1 MRVTLSRIFQ
11 CVEFKRRHGGDT
23 HEDEEVR
30 MVGKISTALAAI
42 LLLGSVGIAS
52 ARTVQRYDGVSN
64 SHQNFLHRGNEM
76 YCYMPSDPCDN
87 EHRVTN

>member
-1 MRVTLSRIFQ
+1 
-11 CVEFKRRHGGDT
+11 
-23 HEDEEVR
+23 

-52 ARTVQRYDGVSN
+52 ARTVQRYDGVRN
-64 SHQNFLHRGNEM
+64 SHQNQNEL

>member
-1 MRVTLSRIFQ
+1 
-11 CVEFKRRHGGDT
+11 
-23 HEDEEVR
+23 

-52 ARTVQRYDGVSN
+52 ARTVQRYDGHSESYWQHK
-64 SHQNFLHRGNEM
+64 SHQNEM
-76 YCYMPSDPCDN
+76 YCYLPSDPCDN

>member
-1 MRVTLSRIFQ
+1 
-11 CVEFKRRHGGDT
+11 
-23 HEDEEVR
+23 

-64 SHQNFLHRGNEM
+64 SHQNEM
-76 YCYMPSDPCDN
+76 FCYVPSEPCDN
-87 EHRVTN
+87 EHRVSN

>member
-1 MRVTLSRIFQ
+1 
-11 CVEFKRRHGGDT
+11 
-23 HEDEEVR
+23 

-64 SHQNFLHRGNEM
+64 SHQDEMFCYVPSELSCLVETLPRGTSLTERNGAL
-76 YCYMPSDPCDN
+76 P
-87 EHRVTN
+87 

>member
-1 MRVTLSRIFQ
+1 MAATLTKI
-11 CVEFKRRHGGDT
+11 
-23 HEDEEVR
+23 EEVH

-42 LLLGSVGIAS
+42 LLLGSVGFAS
-52 ARTVQRYDGVSN
+52 ARTVQRYDFPSHHRYDGVGN
-64 SHQNFLHRGNEM
+64 SHQNEM

>member
-1 MRVTLSRIFQ
+1 
-11 CVEFKRRHGGDT
+11 
-23 HEDEEVR
+23 

-52 ARTVQRYDGVSN
+52 ARTVQRYDGATN
-64 SHQNFLHRGNEM
+64 SHHNEM
-76 YCYMPSDPCDN
+76 YCYMPSEPCDN

>member
-1 MRVTLSRIFQ
+1 
-11 CVEFKRRHGGDT
+11 
-23 HEDEEVR
+23 

-42 LLLGSVGIAS
+42 FLLGSVGIAS

-64 SHQNFLHRGNEM
+64 SDQDEM
-76 YCYMPSDPCDN
+76 FCYVPSELCDN

>member
-1 MRVTLSRIFQ
+1 MRVTLGRIFQ

-23 HEDEEVR
+23 HEDEEVP

-52 ARTVQRYDGVSN
+52 ARTVQRYDGVSRN
-64 SHQNFLHRGNEM
+64 SHQNET
-76 YCYMPSDPCDN
+76 YCYLPSDPCDN

>member
-1 MRVTLSRIFQ
+1 
-11 CVEFKRRHGGDT
+11 
-23 HEDEEVR
+23 

-52 ARTVQRYDGVSN
+52 AKTVQRYYGVSY
-64 SHQNFLHRGNEM
+64 SHQNEMFCFL
-76 YCYMPSDPCDN
+76 PSSPCDN

>member
-1 MRVTLSRIFQ
+1 
-11 CVEFKRRHGGDT
+11 
-23 HEDEEVR
+23 

-64 SHQNFLHRGNEM
+64 SHQDEM
-76 YCYMPSDPCDN
+76 FCYVPSELCDN
-87 EHRVTN
+87 EHRVTKSLLPRGDLATRHESH

>member
-1 MRVTLSRIFQ
+1 MRVTLGRIFQ
-11 CVEFKRRHGGDT
+11 CVELKRRHGGDT
-23 HEDEEVR
+23 HEDEEVP

-52 ARTVQRYDGVSN
+52 ARTVQRYDGVSY
-64 SHQNFLHRGNEM
+64 SHQNEM
-76 YCYMPSDPCDN
+76 FCYLPSSPCDN

>member
-1 MRVTLSRIFQ
+1 MLVTLGRIFQ
-11 CVEFKRRHGGDT
+11 CVDFSRRHGGDT
-23 HEDEEVR
+23 HEDEEVH

-52 ARTVQRYDGVSN
+52 ARTVQRYDGN
-64 SHQNFLHRGNEM
+64 SHQNEM

>member
-1 MRVTLSRIFQ
+1 MHVTLSRIFQ
-11 CVEFKRRHGGDT
+11 CVDFKRRHGGDT
-23 HEDEEVR
+23 HRDEEVP

-52 ARTVQRYDGVSN
+52 ARTVQRYDGN
-64 SHQNFLHRGNEM
+64 SHHNEM

>member
-1 MRVTLSRIFQ
+1 MRVTLGRIFQ
-11 CVEFKRRHGGDT
+11 CEEFKRRHGGDT
-23 HEDEEVR
+23 HEDEEVP

-52 ARTVQRYDGVSN
+52 ARTVQRYDGVSY
-64 SHQNFLHRGNEM
+64 SHQNEM
-76 YCYMPSDPCDN
+76 FCYLPSSPCDN

>member
-1 MRVTLSRIFQ
+1 
-11 CVEFKRRHGGDT
+11 
-23 HEDEEVR
+23 
-30 MVGKISTALAAI
+30 MVGKISTPLAAI

-64 SHQNFLHRGNEM
+64 FHQNEM
-76 YCYMPSDPCDN
+76 FCYVPGEPCDN